1 MEDIDLMYA
10 AQQFV
15 REKLADGKVIDELA
29 EMLEQHGVDATLI
42 AAAKPEILRTIS
54 LIFPGLMLDFLAALD
69 SGEAL

>member
-1 MEDIDLMYA
+1 MQHIDLMYA

-42 AAAKPEILRTIS
+42 AAAKPEILRTFS
-54 LIFPGLMLDFLAALD
+54 LVFPGLVLEFVASLDLND
-69 SGEAL
+69 

>member
-1 MEDIDLMYA
+1 MQHIELMYS

-42 AAAKPEILRTIS
+42 EAAKPEILRAFA
-54 LIFPGLMLDFLAALD
+54 LVFPGLMLEFVATLD
-69 SGEAL
+69 TND

>member
-1 MEDIDLMYA
+1 MQHIDLMYA

-42 AAAKPEILRTIS
+42 AAAKPEILRVFS
-54 LIFPGLMLDFLAALD
+54 LVFPGLVLEFVATIDV
-69 SGEAL
+69 SE